1 MIEKINHL
9 IQILK
14 NKTILIVEDDLDSF
28 SLLSKYLIKT
38 DVKILYSPNG
48 AEAIETIKNNKNI
61 DLVLMDI
68 NLPVMDGYDA
78 TREIKKIRK
87 DLPVISQTAN
97 AMLGDRKK
105 SLDAGCDEY
114 MAKPIRRMELLETIQ
129 RVLAKYGNNQ

>member
-114 MAKPIRRMELLETIQ
+114 MAKPIRRMELFNTIQ
-129 RVLAKYGNNQ
+129 KVMAKHIN